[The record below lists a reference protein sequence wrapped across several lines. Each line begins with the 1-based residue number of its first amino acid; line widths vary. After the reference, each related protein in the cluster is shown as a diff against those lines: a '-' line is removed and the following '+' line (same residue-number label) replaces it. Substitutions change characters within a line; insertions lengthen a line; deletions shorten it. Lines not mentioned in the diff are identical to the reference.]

1 MDTLTHALS
10 GALAAR
16 ATAPRPGTPDT
27 IPLSRRVGLGF
38 LAAAAPDLDIV
49 ISWVSPLSYL
59 YYHRGVTHSFVMLPL
74 WALLLA
80 FLSALVWRKGPSWR
94 AYFGVFAWGIGS
106 HIAGDLLTSFG
117 TMIFAPLSDARYALS
132 TTFIIDLWFTGIIL
146 AGLIA
151 AAVWRRSRVPVI
163 AGLAVL
169 AGYVTLQY
177 ALQQRALDFGVAY
190 AQAQNLKSAQV
201 AAQPRPV
208 SPFNWMVL
216 VDEGDRYRYS
226 LVNLWRNDPARLA
239 PDAGF
244 IARLSAPYLPARPG
258 DMERGTALRD
268 RIGGCS
274 DGAGSV
280 GAAAA
285 RLLPLVRGVSGA
297 LQGGARQSRTLRL
310 VPGSTLLYARP
321 RHVAIPLWFVPRR
334 GWAVGAVRASG
345 RGAVPCLLRQAAPS
359 VAPVHA

>member
-151 AAVWRRSRVPVI
+151 AAVWRRSRVPAI

-244 IARLSAPYLPARPG
+244 IARLSAPYLPLDQAIWNVVPRYGIASEDVRTAREAWAQPQLAFFRWFAAYPVLYKV
-258 DMERGTALRD
+258 ERGNPELCVWFQDLRFFT
-268 RIGGCS
+268 
-274 DGAGSV
+274 
-280 GAAAA
+280 
-285 RLLPLVRGVSGA
+285 P
-297 LQGGARQSRTLRL
+297 
-310 VPGSTLLYARP
+310 
-321 RHVAIPLWFVPRR
+321 
-334 GWAVGAVRASG
+334 G
-345 RGAVPCLLRQAAPS
+345 RGTWPFRYGLCREEDGPWVPFELLGEVRYR
-359 VAPVHA
+359 VY